1 MRIGRFFRR
10 AEADRDQLEQI
21 ESYIQIE
28 TDENIA
34 RGMPAE
40 EARAAARRKFGNS
53 VLIREEIY
61 RMNNVFLFDT
71 LARDVRYASRAL
83 RRNPVFTVAVLLT
96 LTIGIGAN
104 TAVFSVVNHVLLK
117 PLPYPDVRAISGGGA
132 FGSRRRWTG
141 ERFRATCGYPSR
153 CSRRMRR
160 RTERCKRLVSGLP
173 AR

>member
-21 ESYIQIE
+21 ECYIQIE

-34 RGMPAE
+34 RGMPAD

-61 RMNNVFLFDT
+61 RMNSIFLFDT
-71 LARDVRYASRAL
+71 LARDIRYASRAL
-83 RRNPVFTVAVLLT
+83 WRNPAFTLAVLLT

-104 TAVFSVVNHVLLK
+104 TAVFAVMNHVLLK
-117 PLPYPDVRAISGGGA
+117 PLPYPDPERLVGSVT
-132 FGSRRRWTG
+132 FGSRRRRTG
-141 ERFRATCGYPSR
+141 KRFGR
-153 CSRRMRR
+153 
-160 RTERCKRLVSGLP
+160 P
-173 AR
+173 AAIRVDVCNLRGKEPHAASDRHLG